1 MVAEAAEGC
10 ACESLL
16 SVALE
21 GLNDIELKR
30 SVITMNA
37 TVIDRNQ

>member
-16 SVALE
+16 SVAQE
-21 GLNDIELKR
+21 GLNDIDYKDQLLL
-30 SVITMNA
+30 SVVTA
-37 TVIDRNQ
+37 VT

>member
-16 SVALE
+16 SVAQE
-21 GLNDIELKR
+21 GLNDIELQR
-30 SVITMNA
+30 SVTAISSNCS
-37 TVIDRNQ
+37 